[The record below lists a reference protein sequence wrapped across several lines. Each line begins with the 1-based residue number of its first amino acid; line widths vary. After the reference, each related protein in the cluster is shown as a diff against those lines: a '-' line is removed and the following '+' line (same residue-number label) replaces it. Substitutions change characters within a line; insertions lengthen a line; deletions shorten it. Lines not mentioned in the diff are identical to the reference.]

1 MCTCMRVGVY
11 GWVGVCMY
19 VCLYVY
25 CMEYFVQKFIKAKE
39 KKK

>member
-1 MCTCMRVGVY
+1 MRVGVY